1 MEGSNT
7 NNTSKKICPNNGNGI
22 TGLIG
27 LEEHYPRARD
37 IQDFI
42 RWYFYYLSN
51 ILKQLDTAV
60 IEQMIQ
66 ILLKAAQQGSTIY
79 VVGNG
84 GSAATASH
92 LVNDLAVGAWL
103 PDYPPFRVISLA
115 DNVPVMTAIAND
127 FDYACLF
134 VNQLRSLLR
143 PGDIVIALSVS
154 GNSPNVLEAVR
165 FARQHGAVTIG
176 CCGFDGG
183 ALRELTDICLHVPT
197 HPGEYGP
204 AEDVMMILDHVIHAY
219 FMLSRRGTL
228 QRSQGEMVTVA
239 AWK

>member
-1 MEGSNT
+1 METTST
-7 NNTSKKICPNNGNGI
+7 NNSNKRNCPNNGKSIN
-22 TGLIG
+22 GLIG
-27 LEEHYPRARD
+27 LEEYYPQARD

-42 RWYFYYLSN
+42 RWYFYYLDN

-60 IEQMIQ
+60 IEQMIEV
-66 ILLKAAQQGSTIY
+66 LAETAQRGSTIY

-92 LVNDLAVGAWL
+92 MVNDLTVGAWL
-103 PDYPPFRVISLA
+103 PDYPPFRMVSLT

-127 FDYACLF
+127 FDYTCLF
-134 VNQLRSLLR
+134 VNQLRSLLH
-143 PGDIVIALSVS
+143 PGDVVLALSVS

-165 FARQHGAVTIG
+165 FARQRGAVTIG

-183 ALRELTDICLHVPT
+183 ALWKLTDICLHVPT
-197 HPGEYGP
+197 HLGEYGP
-204 AEDVMMILDHVIHAY
+204 VEDVMMILNHVIHAY

-228 QRSQGEMVTVA
+228 QRSQGEMIRATA
-239 AWK
+239 